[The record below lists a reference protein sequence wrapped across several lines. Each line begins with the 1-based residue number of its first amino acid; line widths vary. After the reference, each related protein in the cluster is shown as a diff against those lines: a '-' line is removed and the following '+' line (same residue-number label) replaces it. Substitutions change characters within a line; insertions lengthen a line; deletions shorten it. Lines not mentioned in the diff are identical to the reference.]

1 METTQ
6 RSQHKLFSSSQI
18 YFQPEKMFCL
28 SFMSE
33 INLDKNDRYKK
44 AFKCWLYMGFLV
56 SLLSDRLLHLIS
68 FCGPLL
74 RGGVLGCS
82 AGLLSPIFPSQHR
95 TD

>member
-1 METTQ
+1 MTGIKK
-6 RSQHKLFSSSQI
+6 R
-18 YFQPEKMFCL
+18 L
-28 SFMSE
+28 SVGVS
-33 INLDKNDRYKK
+33 
-44 AFKCWLYMGFLV
+44 AVVLYMGFLV

-74 RGGVLGCS
+74 RGGVLGRS

>member
-1 METTQ
+1 MTGIKK
-6 RSQHKLFSSSQI
+6 R
-18 YFQPEKMFCL
+18 L
-28 SFMSE
+28 SVWVS
-33 INLDKNDRYKK
+33 
-44 AFKCWLYMGFLV
+44 AVVLYMGFLV

-82 AGLLSPIFPSQHR
+82 AGMLSPIFPSQHR